1 MALAGRRYLSLGGSV
16 ALHACFAGILIGW
29 SVSHPFSIQAERAVP
44 VKIVLNPIVI
54 PAKVPPQNSKTSQP
68 VKAPPSPTK
77 RVKPVEREIA
87 QQPVQSIMPLE
98 PAAVPAVTEK
108 ISIHSP
114 IPSPSAAPIPAINTK
129 ITDKEAEYGA
139 DYLEN
144 PNPVYPKISVR
155 LGEEGRVLLRVLVS
169 KEGLALQVDLKT
181 SSGFERLDRAA
192 QTAVKKWRFI
202 PAKKGDE
209 TVEGWVNIPINFQ
222 LSS

>member
-1 MALAGRRYLSLGGSV
+1 MAFIGRRYLSLGGSV
-16 ALHACFAGILIGW
+16 ALHACFAAILIGW
-29 SVSHPFSIQAERAVP
+29 SVSHPLSIQAERAVP
-44 VKIVLNPIVI
+44 VKIVLNPIVT
-54 PAKVPPQNSKTSQP
+54 PAKVPHRKPTMEQP
-68 VKAPPSPTK
+68 VKASPAPTK

-87 QQPVQSIMPLE
+87 QQPVQSIKPLE
-98 PAAVPAVTEK
+98 PLAVPTATEK

-114 IPSPSAAPIPAINTK
+114 VPSPSAAPIAAINTK

-144 PNPVYPKISVR
+144 PNPVYPKISAR

-169 KEGLALQVDLKT
+169 KEGLALQIDLKT

-209 TVEGWVNIPINFQ
+209 PVEGWVNIPINFQ